1 MFFQLLKLTKSE
13 KIHKIF
19 QEEILCIST
28 KSKNLYRKWS
38 NEKKNDFREKYSAL
52 KLLATVKLF
61 IFVDIL

>member
-28 KSKNLYRKWS
+28 KSKKTFTENGQM
-38 NEKKNDFREKYSAL
+38 KKKM
-52 KLLATVKLF
+52 
-61 IFVDIL
+61 IFVRSIQH